1 MTNNNY
7 DQYFTKSK
15 EGFHQSENYNL
26 FNNENNNLI
35 NLSFFRIETYNEGKN
50 SEDFPI
56 SENQDSSLNSFYENV
71 NYNENPLYYNIN
83 TEKGNKTSIKVLF
96 QLNNI
101 LYNKRGR
108 PNKSNLKK
116 NSRKIH
122 NKFTSDNLRR
132 KIHIHF
138 LNFIIS
144 FFNGILSYSGYEEQF
159 YKLDYYLNIKNV
171 NKAYFNRLKNK
182 NIGEIISE
190 KISSKFKNKEKDF
203 NFFFFQKLKNDK
215 ILNKLFSQSYFL
227 IFKVFYFP
235 SKKKIN
241 LKEYGLNVEISLS
254 EDVKMYSDLLE
265 RFEDND
271 YKRAIINY
279 TKKNFL
285 VNSLFRTK

>member
-35 NLSFFRIETYNEGKN
+35 NLSFFPIETYNEGKN

-83 TEKGNKTSIKVLF
+83 KEKRNKISIKNLF

-144 FFNGILSYSGYEEQF
+144 FLNEILSYSGYEDQF
-159 YKLDYYLNIKNV
+159 YKLDYNRNIKNV
-171 NKAYFNRLKNK
+171 NKAFFNKLKNK

>member
-15 EGFHQSENYNL
+15 EGFHHSENYNL

-35 NLSFFRIETYNEGKN
+35 NLSFFPIETYNEGKN

-83 TEKGNKTSIKVLF
+83 KEKRNKISIKNLF

-144 FFNGILSYSGYEEQF
+144 FLNEILSYSGYEDQF
-159 YKLDYYLNIKNV
+159 YKLDYNRNIKNV
-171 NKAYFNRLKNK
+171 NKAFFNRLKNK
-182 NIGEIISE
+182 NIGEIISG

-227 IFKVFYFP
+227 IFKV
-235 SKKKIN
+235 
-241 LKEYGLNVEISLS
+241 L
-254 EDVKMYSDLLE
+254 
-265 RFEDND
+265 
-271 YKRAIINY
+271 
-279 TKKNFL
+279 
-285 VNSLFRTK
+285 

>member
-7 DQYFTKSK
+7 DQYFTESK

-83 TEKGNKTSIKVLF
+83 KEKRNKISIKNLF

-144 FFNGILSYSGYEEQF
+144 FLNEILSYSGYEDQF
-159 YKLDYYLNIKNV
+159 YKLDYNRNIKNV
-171 NKAYFNRLKNK
+171 NKAFFNRLKNK

>member
-83 TEKGNKTSIKVLF
+83 KEKRNKISIKNLF

-108 PNKSNLKK
+108 PKKSNQK
-116 NSRKIH
+116 NNVRKIH

-132 KIHIHF
+132 KIHVHF

-144 FFNGILSYSGYEEQF
+144 FFNGILSYSGYEDQF
-159 YKLDYYLNIKNV
+159 YKLDYNRNIKNV
-171 NKAYFNRLKNK
+171 NKAFFNRLKNK
-182 NIGEIISE
+182 NIGEIISG

-241 LKEYGLNVEISLS
+241 LKEYGLDMEISLS
-254 EDVKMYSDLLE
+254 EDVKMYKDLLE
-265 RFEDND
+265 GVDDNS
-271 YKRAIINY
+271 YKNQIINY
-279 TKKNFL
+279 IKNNFL
-285 VNSLFRTK
+285 KNSLFKTK

>member
-83 TEKGNKTSIKVLF
+83 KEKRNKISIKNLF

-144 FFNGILSYSGYEEQF
+144 FLNEILSYSGYEDQF
-159 YKLDYYLNIKNV
+159 YKLDYNRNIKNV
-171 NKAYFNRLKNK
+171 NKAFFNRLKNK

>member
-83 TEKGNKTSIKVLF
+83 KEKRNKISIKNLF

-108 PNKSNLKK
+108 PKKSNQK
-116 NSRKIH
+116 NNVRKIH

-132 KIHIHF
+132 KIHVHF

-144 FFNGILSYSGYEEQF
+144 FFNGILSYSGYEDQF
-159 YKLDYYLNIKNV
+159 YKLDYNRNIKNV
-171 NKAYFNRLKNK
+171 NKAFFNRLKNK

-190 KISSKFKNKEKDF
+190 KISSKFKNKDKDF
-203 NFFFFQKLKNDK
+203 NFNLFQKLKNDK
-215 ILNKLFSQSYFL
+215 ILKKLFSQSYFL
-227 IFKVFYFP
+227 IFKIFYYP
-235 SKKKIN
+235 SKKTIN
-241 LKEYGLNVEISLS
+241 LKEYGLDMEISLS
-254 EDVKMYSDLLE
+254 EDVKMYKDLLE
-265 RFEDND
+265 GVDDNS
-271 YKRAIINY
+271 YKNQIINY
-279 TKKNFL
+279 IKNNFL
-285 VNSLFRTK
+285 KNSLFKTK

>member
-35 NLSFFRIETYNEGKN
+35 NLSFFPIETYNEGKN

-83 TEKGNKTSIKVLF
+83 KEKRNKISIKNLF

-144 FFNGILSYSGYEEQF
+144 FLNEILSYSGYEDQF
-159 YKLDYYLNIKNV
+159 YKLDYNRNIKNV
-171 NKAYFNRLKNK
+171 NKAFFNRLKNK

-190 KISSKFKNKEKDF
+190 KISSKFKNKEKDY

>member
-15 EGFHQSENYNL
+15 EGFHHSENYNL

-35 NLSFFRIETYNEGKN
+35 NLSFFPIETYNEGKN

-83 TEKGNKTSIKVLF
+83 KEKRNKISIKNLF

-144 FFNGILSYSGYEEQF
+144 FLNEILSYSGYEDQF
-159 YKLDYYLNIKNV
+159 YKLDYNRNIKNV
-171 NKAYFNRLKNK
+171 NKAFFNRLKNK
-182 NIGEIISE
+182 NIGEIISG

>member
-35 NLSFFRIETYNEGKN
+35 NLSFFPIETYNEGKN

-83 TEKGNKTSIKVLF
+83 KEKRNKISIKNLF

-144 FFNGILSYSGYEEQF
+144 FLNEILSYSGYEDQF
-159 YKLDYYLNIKNV
+159 YKLDYNRNIKNV
-171 NKAYFNRLKNK
+171 NKAFFNRLKNK

>member
-35 NLSFFRIETYNEGKN
+35 NLSFFPIETYNEGKN

-56 SENQDSSLNSFYENV
+56 SENQDSSINSFYENV
-71 NYNENPLYYNIN
+71 NYKENLLYYNIN

-144 FFNGILSYSGYEEQF
+144 FLNEILSYSGYEDQF
-159 YKLDYYLNIKNV
+159 YKLDYNRNIKNV
-171 NKAYFNRLKNK
+171 NKAFFNRLKNK

-215 ILNKLFSQSYFL
+215 ILNKLFS
-227 IFKVFYFP
+227 
-235 SKKKIN
+235 
-241 LKEYGLNVEISLS
+241 
-254 EDVKMYSDLLE
+254 
-265 RFEDND
+265 
-271 YKRAIINY
+271 
-279 TKKNFL
+279 
-285 VNSLFRTK
+285 

>member
-35 NLSFFRIETYNEGKN
+35 NLSFFPIETYNEGKN

-56 SENQDSSLNSFYENV
+56 SENQDSSINSFYENV
-71 NYNENPLYYNIN
+71 NYKENLLYYNIN

-108 PNKSNLKK
+108 PKKSNQK
-116 NSRKIH
+116 NNVRKIH

-132 KIHIHF
+132 KIHVHF

-182 NIGEIISE
+182 NIGEIISG
-190 KISSKFKNKEKDF
+190 KISSKFKNKDKDF
-203 NFFFFQKLKNDK
+203 NFNLFQKLKNDK
-215 ILNKLFSQSYFL
+215 ILKKLFSQSYFL
-227 IFKVFYFP
+227 IFKVFYFQ

-241 LKEYGLNVEISLS
+241 LKEYRLNVEISLS
-254 EDVKMYSDLLE
+254 EEVKMFSDLLE
-265 RFEDND
+265 RIEDNN

-279 TKKNFL
+279 TKNNFL
-285 VNSLFRTK
+285 ENSLFKTK

>member
-83 TEKGNKTSIKVLF
+83 KEKRNKISIKNLF

-101 LYNKRGR
+101 LYNKRER

-144 FFNGILSYSGYEEQF
+144 FLNEILSYSGYEDQF
-159 YKLDYYLNIKNV
+159 YKLDYNRNIKNV
-171 NKAYFNRLKNK
+171 NKAFFNRLKNK